1 MPAAQGLFHRAIAQS
16 GSAVS
21 SMSASAA
28 TRNAEAFMARL
39 ELKANQV
46 DALQTLPMEQ
56 LIAALQP
63 AARGDRGAAGGG
75 GFAASPVVDGT
86 SLPHDVFSPTATPLS
101 AAIPLLIGSN
111 ETEVTWSVNTDY
123 TPPADDAALRER
135 VKRALRIDDAHAES
149 VATTY
154 RTGRPK
160 ASRLDLAL
168 IIETDASAFRTGTD
182 TQAERKAAAGGAPV
196 FMYRFRWYSPV
207 SGGRLRAMHCMDIP
221 FVFNTVDESQSMV
234 GSGPNRQALSDRM
247 SGAWVAF
254 ARTGRPAHARLPAWD
269 PFTPGSRATMMLND
283 ECRLVNDPY
292 REERLAIAAAQQVRR
307 TDER

>member
-1 MPAAQGLFHRAIAQS
+1 
-16 GSAVS
+16 
-21 SMSASAA
+21 MSASAA
-28 TRNAEAFMARL
+28 TQNAEAFMARL

-135 VKRALRIDDAHAES
+135 VKRALRIDEAHAES

-154 RTGRPK
+154 RSGRPEGEPSGSRADHRDRRVGLPDRHRHASGAEGGGGWSARLHVPFPVVFAGQRRTPPGDALHGHSVRVQHRRREPVHGRVRTESAGAVGENERRVGGVRAHG
-160 ASRLDLAL
+160 ASRPP
-168 IIETDASAFRTGTD
+168 
-182 TQAERKAAAGGAPV
+182 AAAG
-196 FMYRFRWYSPV
+196 
-207 SGGRLRAMHCMDIP
+207 
-221 FVFNTVDESQSMV
+221 V
-234 GSGPNRQALSDRM
+234 GS
-247 SGAWVAF
+247 V
-254 ARTGRPAHARLPAWD
+254 
-269 PFTPGSRATMMLND
+269 
-283 ECRLVNDPY
+283 
-292 REERLAIAAAQQVRR
+292 
-307 TDER
+307 